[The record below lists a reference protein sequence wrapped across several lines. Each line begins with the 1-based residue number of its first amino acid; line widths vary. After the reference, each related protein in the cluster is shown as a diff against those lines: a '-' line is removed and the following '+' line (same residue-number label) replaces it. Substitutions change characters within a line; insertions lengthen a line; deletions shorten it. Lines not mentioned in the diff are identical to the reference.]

1 MQSDPIFI
9 DEAMANLDAMAQAL
23 DPERPETLGQD
34 QIDAVF
40 RHAHSVKGGAAVFGL
55 LDAAEL
61 MHHAESL
68 LDQWRQRILLPDR
81 QGVTLLCDSV
91 ELARACL
98 KGSPPEPALTRAMM
112 DRLRAAAFVKA
123 VLLPERRLSIRFDQP
138 LRPDLD
144 DAVATLFRDI
154 AGLGRVLS
162 MAGDGVVQRVFE
174 VQTSASEADLMDL
187 LAMHLDRSTMAI
199 QVVDLLPRDQQ
210 PHVQEAASLSDS
222 RPWVRVGED
231 ALAKLDRLIAE
242 MSQLAKHW
250 TETQPL
256 GQRVCRDADTDRH
269 LMELHA
275 LAARLQLE
283 MRKIRPVA
291 APVSV
296 LFAVVPTL
304 LSKMSNLLGKQ
315 FNLSVSGQSL
325 KLDRDVV
332 RGLADPL
339 IQLVRNA
346 CDHGIESPQ
355 ERHAAGKAAEGRI
368 EVSAERRADVAIVM
382 VRDDGRG
389 ISRSKLL
396 HAARSRGIAVA
407 ADMPDQSLLQ
417 LVFAPGLSTASDVTP
432 VSGRGVGMDVVR
444 RKVEALGGRVDIE
457 SVEGSGTSVAIR
469 LPIMGPRRAGVD
481 SEALHRSP

>member
-1 MQSDPIFI
+1 
-9 DEAMANLDAMAQAL
+9 
-23 DPERPETLGQD
+23 
-34 QIDAVF
+34 
-40 RHAHSVKGGAAVFGL
+40 
-55 LDAAEL
+55 
-61 MHHAESL
+61 
-68 LDQWRQRILLPDR
+68 
-81 QGVTLLCDSV
+81 
-91 ELARACL
+91 
-98 KGSPPEPALTRAMM
+98 
-112 DRLRAAAFVKA
+112 
-123 VLLPERRLSIRFDQP
+123 
-138 LRPDLD
+138 
-144 DAVATLFRDI
+144 
-154 AGLGRVLS
+154 
-162 MAGDGVVQRVFE
+162 
-174 VQTSASEADLMDL
+174 MDL